1 MNREEMLKAACGL
14 FLHEGIRNLSLNK
27 IADRLGVTRHDLH
40 ASFGDKREL
49 AELSVEYG
57 LRQLDETLQAAEAS
71 SASPVEALI
80 RTSVAVCDA
89 FGQMSW
95 MFSEDAPSYPAVIDA
110 IGQSRREL
118 QERQQRLFLQGVG
131 QGYLLGE
138 VYYEVFEQLFWQN
151 AMTESRYRE
160 STLRVLFTVVRG
172 SATERGRQ
180 EAERVR
186 EAMGL
191 TD

>member
-1 MNREEMLKAACGL
+1 MLKAACGL
-14 FLHEGIRNLSLNK
+14 FLPEGIRNLSLNK
-27 IADRLGVTRHDLH
+27 LG
-40 ASFGDKREL
+40 
-49 AELSVEYG
+49 
-57 LRQLDETLQAAEAS
+57 ETLQAAEAS

-95 MFSEDAPSYPAVIDA
+95 MFSEDAPSYPAVTDA
-110 IGQSRREL
+110 IGQSRRKL

-131 QGYLLGE
+131 HGYLLGE

-160 STLRVLFTVVRG
+160 ATLRVLFTVVRG

>member
-1 MNREEMLKAACGL
+1 MLKAACGL

-95 MFSEDAPSYPAVIDA
+95 K
-110 IGQSRREL
+110 L
-118 QERQQRLFLQGVG
+118 QERQQRLFRQGVG

-160 STLRVLFTVVRG
+160 ATLRVLFTAVRG

>member
-1 MNREEMLKAACGL
+1 MLKAACEL
-14 FLHEGIRNLSLNK
+14 FLREGIRDLNLHK
-27 IADRLGVTRHDLH
+27 IADKLGVSRHDLH
-40 ASFGDKREL
+40 AAVGDKLEL
-49 AELSVEYG
+49 AEQSVEYG
-57 LRQLDETLQAAEAS
+57 LQQLDETLQAVEAS
-71 SASPVEALI
+71 SANPVEALI
-80 RTSVAVCDA
+80 RTAVTACDA

-110 IGQSRREL
+110 IGQSRRKL

-186 EAMGL
+186 EAMSL